1 MSVCIVFCVNAN
13 AGQNAVFCLLLVI
26 VILCAGIREAASMTA
41 AVLRCR
47 VFSSERVL
55 CRGINGGSVRA
66 EATSLEELCTEME
79 KGAF

>member
-1 MSVCIVFCVNAN
+1 MSVRIVFCFNAN

-26 VILCAGIREAASMTA
+26 VILCTGIREAASMTA
-41 AVLRCR
+41 AVSRCR
-47 VFSSERVL
+47 AFSSERVL

-66 EATSLEELCTEME
+66 QATSLEALCAEMG